1 MDARDVKS
9 AGDAKALVE
18 ARGLSHVKLG
28 VVDLDGVI
36 RGKYIAR
43 DKFFAA
49 LESGF
54 NFCDVI
60 FGWDCQDQLYDKAAF
75 TGWHT
80 AYPDAM
86 VRIVPESCREI
97 RGRLGPERRH
107 SARVSAD
114 RHGAQA
120 SRPGSRPDRNGGC
133 IVRHAPCADR
143 DRLRPGG
150 EGPVARSDDA
160 TNGDC
165 VGPGRLGI
173 GSQRGAC
180 DARCQAA
187 RADG

>member
-28 VVDLDGVI
+28 GVDVDGVI

-80 AYPDAM
+80 AFPDATAR
-86 VRIVPESCREI
+86 VVPNSCRTD
-97 RGRLGPERRH
+97 GRRH
-107 SARVSAD
+107 AVFPRRVRRCRCRDLSAQIA
-114 RHGAQA
+114 
-120 SRPGSRPDRNGGC
+120 RP
-133 IVRHAPCADR
+133 
-143 DRLRPGG
+143 
-150 EGPVARSDDA
+150 
-160 TNGDC
+160 
-165 VGPGRLGI
+165 
-173 GSQRGAC
+173 RG
-180 DARCQAA
+180 
-187 RADG
+187 